1 MKLGV
6 FGLSK
11 GIRIRISMKIFEMDL
26 EGEIYKVNDFYGLD
40 EDYLL

>member
-11 GIRIRISMKIFEMDL
+11 GIRISMKIFEMDL